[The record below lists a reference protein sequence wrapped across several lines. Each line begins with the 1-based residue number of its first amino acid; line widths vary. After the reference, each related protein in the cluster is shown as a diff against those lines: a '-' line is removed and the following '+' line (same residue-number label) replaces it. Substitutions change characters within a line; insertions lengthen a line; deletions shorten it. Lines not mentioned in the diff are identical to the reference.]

1 MFGLVS
7 VSLPSKH
14 VFIIFTL
21 KKNGGKYAKFYFF
34 SFDSFIDIVCIFA

>member
-1 MFGLVS
+1 LRTNLILPHMFGLVS

-21 KKNGGKYAKFYFF
+21 KKKLGENMQNFIFF
-34 SFDSFIDIVCIFA
+34 FF